1 MTWKEVVER
10 ALVLGATV
18 SYDKLFDSYQI
29 MYRNFRI
36 YTSCGMIQYTY
47 SYYDDCRDETV
58 QDSTVVVRD
67 RTPEQVIQFLEV
79 IKYED

>member
-1 MTWKEVVER
+1 MTWKEVVEK

-18 SYDKLFDSYQI
+18 SYDKLFDDYQI

-36 YTSCGMIQYTY
+36 YTSCGRIDYLY
-47 SYYDDCRDETV
+47 EYYDDCRDETV
-58 QDSTVVVRD
+58 QESTVVVLD
-67 RTPEQVIQFLEV
+67 RTPEQVLQFLEA